1 MLLCRSIPDIKYIET
16 EYLFLF
22 FLFFLFCLALNFLIY
37 DQHNTSAYD
46 KAATAKQQKPDES
59 VKSENRAKAL
69 KSIRLK
75 QLIIL

>member
-22 FLFFLFCLALNFLIY
+22 FLLCLALNFLIY